1 MGINKKNDLSKASET
16 LSTLIE
22 CFRVI
27 AVILIPF
34 IPDSAKKILDT
45 LNVDYTNI
53 NFEKLNIKFCLKKGE
68 KNK

>member
-27 AVILIPF
+27 ADNFDTIYSRF
-34 IPDSAKKILDT
+34 SKKILDT
-45 LNVDYTNI
+45 LNVDYTNM
-53 NFEKLNIKFCLKKGE
+53 NFDSLNIKFCLKKGE
-68 KNK
+68 NK